1 MRACIQLN
9 KLLQTGYEEDRWLAA
24 EEPEVEKVEM
34 SVQVDEKELM
44 ENGLKVGKDDAD
56 KAAGESVF

>member
-9 KLLQTGYEEDRWLAA
+9 KLLQKGYEE
-24 EEPEVEKVEM
+24 EPEADKVEM
-34 SVQVDEKELM
+34 SVQVDEKELV
-44 ENGLKVGKDDAD
+44 EDGLKVGKDDVD

>member
-9 KLLQTGYEEDRWLAA
+9 KLLQKGYEED
-24 EEPEVEKVEM
+24 PGPDKVEM

-56 KAAGESVF
+56 KAAGGSVF